1 MRIGTENMH
10 FQTFDTLIHPI
21 VYVTV
26 PSSFKLG
33 NLTAMMESDTS
44 STDHSE
50 LLELEENVPNIVLG
64 DNTKQIFTELLELK
78 KYEDGYQVS
87 K

>member
-1 MRIGTENMH
+1 
-10 FQTFDTLIHPI
+10 
-21 VYVTV
+21 
-26 PSSFKLG
+26 
-33 NLTAMMESDTS
+33 MMESDTS

-50 LLELEENVPNIVLG
+50 LLELEENVPKIILG

-87 K
+87 KKITEIPNCTMDIYKI

>member
-1 MRIGTENMH
+1 MN
-10 FQTFDTLIHPI
+10 
-21 VYVTV
+21 VTV
-26 PSSFKLG
+26 SSSFKLG

-87 K
+87 KKITEIPNCTMDIYKI